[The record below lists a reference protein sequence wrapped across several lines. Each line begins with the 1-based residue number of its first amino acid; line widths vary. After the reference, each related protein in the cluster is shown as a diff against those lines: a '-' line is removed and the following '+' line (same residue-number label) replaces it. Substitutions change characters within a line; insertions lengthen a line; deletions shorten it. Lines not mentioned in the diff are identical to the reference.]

1 MSKPFNTY
9 AGSYTCKRC
18 NENVK
23 SARLWA
29 DTGDVTWQ
37 CSKKHITKVNLIP
50 QKKKKADYE

>member
-29 DTGDVTWQ
+29 DTGDVPWQ
-37 CSKKHITKVNLIP
+37 WSKKHSTKVNLIP
-50 QKKKKADYE
+50 QKKKKAD